1 MSEYL
6 KMVDT
11 LKKRYKIAASS
22 TDWLGLPLTIFRT
35 GGKEEPPILVTAG
48 AFGVEVAGVYAALEL
63 IVQVDIERCVYILPS
78 RDPTGLQDASYVLSK
93 MLGDKIEVNTTL
105 DVVNTLREEGAE
117 IIIDDSEIFLAAL
130 KGVGIAV
137 SNFLDAYDA
146 TEIIRN
152 KLEKGGYGESL
163 DGMRILVVSQMP
175 EIEGV
180 GVSGRFN
187 TIFVHEN
194 KILTYEALSFDII
207 PEISFLKTF
216 IEGQEFG
223 MVIDLHEGKTPAFY
237 IAMSENPTSSEY
249 TLLYLVLDQVRSY
262 GLNLASLE
270 MLNTLKLEAVDEGA
284 GYGKGICGLADHLSP
299 KSYAFAF
306 TTSLREPLELRVKTL
321 LTATLSALNAYAVAR
336 L

>member
-1 MSEYL
+1 MI
-6 KMVDT
+6 DT
-11 LKKRYKIAASS
+11 LKKRYKVAVSS
-22 TDWLGLPLTIFRT
+22 TDWLGLPLTVFRT

-78 RDPTGLQDASYVLSK
+78 RDPTGLQDASYVLSR
-93 MLGDKIEVNTTL
+93 MLGEKVEVKTTT
-105 DVVNTLREEGAE
+105 DVVNTLREAGAE
-117 IIIDDSEIFLAAL
+117 IIIDESEIFLAAL

-137 SNFLDAYDA
+137 SDLFDAYDV
-146 TEIIRN
+146 TEIIRD
-152 KLEKGGYGESL
+152 KLERGRYGESL

-187 TIFVHEN
+187 TIIVHEN
-194 KILTYEALSFDII
+194 KILTYEDLSFDII

-223 MVIDLHEGKTPAFY
+223 MVIDLHEGKTSSFY
-237 IAMSENPTSSEY
+237 ISMSENPTSNEH
-249 TLLYLVLDQVRSY
+249 TLLYLVLDQVRKC
-262 GLNLASLE
+262 GLNLASRE
-270 MLNTLKLEAVDEGA
+270 MLDMLKLEAVDEGV
-284 GYGKGICGLADHLSP
+284 GYGRGICGLADYLSP

-306 TTSLREPLELRVKTL
+306 TTSLKEPLELRVKTL